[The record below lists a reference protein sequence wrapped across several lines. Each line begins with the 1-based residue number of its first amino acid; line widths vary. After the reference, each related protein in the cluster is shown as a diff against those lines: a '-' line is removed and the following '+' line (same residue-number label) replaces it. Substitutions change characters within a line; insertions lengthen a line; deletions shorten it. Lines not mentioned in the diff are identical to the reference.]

1 MVKKGNK
8 LSSKMRSTSKKVESM
23 LSCLG
28 KSKVVYYMTLLL
40 SLVTVVG
47 FIYDRDYSSIG
58 LFSLVAVALYYYTK
72 NKVVILAIAV
82 LFSNLLKVSISFKEG
97 LKEGTDVKEEDEQEN
112 GASGAMRPREGQQNA
127 EKENQNTEP
136 EKECVGENCTQGMST
151 ISPQTLND
159 EDELDNSYVDRS
171 KTIENAYSS
180 LDSIVGKDGV
190 NKLSKDTE
198 NLLKKQNQLM
208 DTVQNLGPIMD
219 NMNKLVSGMG
229 KMSGKDSPLANIM
242 GGMQNISGKS

>member
-97 LKEGTDVKEEDEQEN
+97 LEENGETQNDEDET
-112 GASGAMRPREGQQNA
+112 GASGAMNTHEGTQNA
-127 EKENQNTEP
+127 K
-136 EKECVGENCTQGMST
+136 KECVGEGCETQKQGMST
-151 ISPQTLND
+151 ISPQSLND
-159 EDELDNSYVDRS
+159 EDDVDNSFVDRS

-190 NKLSKDTE
+190 GKLSKETE

-219 NMNKLVSGMG
+219 NMNKLVSGMEN
-229 KMSGKDSPLANIM
+229 MSGSGSPLANII
-242 GGMQNISGKS
+242 GGMKIMNNVGDKKKE

>member
-1 MVKKGNK
+1 MVKNSNK
-8 LSSKMRSTSKKVESM
+8 LSSKMRSTSKKVQSM

-72 NKVVILAIAV
+72 NKVIILATAV
-82 LFSNLLKVSISFKEG
+82 LFSNLLKVSISLKEG
-97 LKEGTDVKEEDEQEN
+97 LEEDEKNEKETGSN
-112 GASGAMRPREGQQNA
+112 GAMRTREGNKNA
-127 EKENQNTEP
+127 EE
-136 EKECVGENCTQGMST
+136 ECVGENCKQGMST
-151 ISPQTLND
+151 ISPQSLND
-159 EDELDNSYVDRS
+159 EDDVDNSFVDRS

-190 NKLSKDTE
+190 SKLSKDTE

-229 KMSGKDSPLANIM
+229 NMSDKDGPLSGIMQSMKNI
-242 GGMQNISGKS
+242 GDK

>member
-97 LKEGTDVKEEDEQEN
+97 LKEGIDVNKEDEREKGDTGQEN
-112 GASGAMRPREGQQNA
+112 GASGAMKTREGKQNA
-127 EKENQNTEP
+127 EE
-136 EKECVGENCTQGMST
+136 ECVGEKCAQGMST

>member
-1 MVKKGNK
+1 MVKNGNK
-8 LSSKMRSTSKKVESM
+8 LSSKMRSTSKKVQSM

-72 NKVVILAIAV
+72 NKVIILATAV

-97 LKEGTDVKEEDEQEN
+97 LDEQGLNKDEENEN
-112 GASGAMRPREGQQNA
+112 GATGAMRTREGK
-127 EKENQNTEP
+127 EKD
-136 EKECVGENCTQGMST
+136 CVGENCDKQGMST
-151 ISPQTLND
+151 ISPQSLND
-159 EDELDNSYVDRS
+159 EDDVDNSFVDRS

-190 NKLSKDTE
+190 SKLSKDTE

-229 KMSGKDSPLANIM
+229 HMSDKDGKLSGIMQSMKNI
-242 GGMQNISGKS
+242 GDK

>member
-1 MVKKGNK
+1 MVKNGNK
-8 LSSKMRSTSKKVESM
+8 LSSKMRSTSKKVQSM

-72 NKVVILAIAV
+72 NKVIILATAV
-82 LFSNLLKVSISFKEG
+82 LFSNLLKVSIS
-97 LKEGTDVKEEDEQEN
+97 LKEGFDKGEEDKEDEQET
-112 GASGAMRPREGQQNA
+112 GSSGAMRTREGNKNA
-127 EKENQNTEP
+127 EE
-136 EKECVGENCTQGMST
+136 ECVGEKCKQGMST
-151 ISPQTLND
+151 ISPQSLND
-159 EDELDNSYVDRS
+159 EDDVDNSFVDRS

-190 NKLSKDTE
+190 SKLSKDTE

-229 KMSGKDSPLANIM
+229 NMSNKDGPLSGIMQSMKNI
-242 GGMQNISGKS
+242 GDK